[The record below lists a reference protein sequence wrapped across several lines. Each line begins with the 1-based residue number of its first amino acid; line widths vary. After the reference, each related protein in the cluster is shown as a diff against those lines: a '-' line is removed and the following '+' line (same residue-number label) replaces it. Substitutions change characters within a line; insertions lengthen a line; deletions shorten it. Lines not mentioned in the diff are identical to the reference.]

1 MQIPAANEYQ
11 IFRLMFHVWHQG
23 VNIKNAGANIMC
35 VAPAVELPGGNL
47 LLAVTI
53 P

>member
-11 IFRLMFHVWHQG
+11 IFPLMFHVWHQG
-23 VNIKNAGANIMC
+23 VNIKNNGTKIMY
-35 VAPAVELPGGNL
+35 VAPAVAMPGGNL

>member
-11 IFRLMFHVWHQG
+11 IFPLLFHVWHQG
-23 VNIKNAGANIMC
+23 VNIKNDGTKIMC

>member
-11 IFRLMFHVWHQG
+11 IFPLLFHVWHQG
-23 VNIKNAGANIMC
+23 VNIKNEGTEIMC
-35 VAPAVELPGGNL
+35 VAPAVAVSGGNL
-47 LLAVTI
+47 LFPAAI